1 MMQPGIDILFSADLS
16 FVMAVMRLGI
26 GEILKKAPIRS
37 PALDSIS
44 TNDRLYSIVYKFIYF
59 QSTLL
64 R

>member
-44 TNDRLYSIVYKFIYF
+44 TNDRLYSIVYKFI
-59 QSTLL
+59 
-64 R
+64 